1 MEQNLKSI
9 IFFKICAFVLLTWIC
24 HHNSDMI
31 TSNKPLKEKCK
42 FHKKINTRNYRLL
55 AKHKHDNDSLITG
68 LKENVPNNKVPK
80 RKDISHNENIRTGK
94 KELLNTCSSSSTVAD
109 KKAIK
114 NKSRIFETKKYSH
127 LEKKIFKELDYENF
141 LKNNRSISD
150 KTYKNIIIKKY
161 GLRLALPVLLFL
173 ILFIVFIINFSL
185 GFSTTKVSWDSGL
198 FGLSDYIKNFEV
210 GNSWLSEVLKWLK
223 NNTSGLWLHYGTTKD
238 TSSTLCN
245 LCKEATGEGVKL
257 SEKCILGQLFG
268 YIFYFVPFIIL
279 GVTFISWII
288 YYHKKVKKY
297 QKIKLRKR

>member
-9 IFFKICAFVLLTWIC
+9 IFFKICVFVLLTWIC
-24 HHNSDMI
+24 YHNSDMI

-80 RKDISHNENIRTGK
+80 RKDISHNENIRTEK
-94 KELLNTCSSSSTVAD
+94 KELLNRCSSSSTVVD

-185 GFSTTKVSWDSGL
+185 GFSTAKVSWDSGL

-210 GNSWLSEVLKWLK
+210 GEDLLSKVLNWLK
-223 NNTSGLWLHYGTTKD
+223 EKSPWLWKHYVVGTRTD
-238 TSSTLCN
+238 VCDLCN
-245 LCKEATGEGVKL
+245 VATNNLDV
-257 SEKCILGQLFG
+257 KCILGQLFG

>member
-1 MEQNLKSI
+1 MEQNIKSI
-9 IFFKICAFVLLTWIC
+9 DFIKIFVFVLLSWIC
-24 HHNSDMI
+24 HYNSDMI
-31 TSNKPLKEKCK
+31 TFNKQLDEKYK
-42 FHKKINTRNYRLL
+42 FGRKIDTRNYRLL
-55 AKHKHDNDSLITG
+55 AKHNHDNNSIITG
-68 LKENVPNNKVPK
+68 LKEEVTNNNLPEK
-80 RKDISHNENIRTGK
+80 RVISYNKIIRTGK
-94 KELLNTCSSSSTVAD
+94 DELSNRCSSSSAVAD
-109 KKAIK
+109 KKAVK

-210 GNSWLSEVLKWLK
+210 GESWLSEVLKWLK
-223 NNTSGLWLHYGTTKD
+223 KNTSGLWLHYGTTEK
-238 TSSTLCN
+238 TASTLCE
-245 LCKEATGEGVKL
+245 LCGKVTGGVNL

-297 QKIKLRKR
+297 QKIKLRKK